1 MGLRIFCISRDKF
14 TCFFSLNIGIGN
26 EIVLDRL
33 FPKGE
38 IEQFNKNGNKF
49 GLLLVVFPCILQ
61 YSYFRFSVYCIRK
74 MRRLQ

>member
-49 GLLLVVFPCILQ
+49 GLFLWYSLVFYNTLIFA
-61 YSYFRFSVYCIRK
+61 FRYIVLGK
-74 MRRLQ
+74 